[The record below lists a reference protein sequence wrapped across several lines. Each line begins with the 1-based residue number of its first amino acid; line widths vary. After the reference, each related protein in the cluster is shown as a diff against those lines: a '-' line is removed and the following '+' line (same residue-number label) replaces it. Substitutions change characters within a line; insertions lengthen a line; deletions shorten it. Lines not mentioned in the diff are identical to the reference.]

1 MLDFYEGEALRRT
14 ILIRNAMRRTEAI
27 TQEALKQ
34 QQRQQK
40 HSHRKKSTLSPS
52 DTDLFYGDLNAGI
65 GEGEPIRPATSSAP
79 VRVQI
84 TDYDYESESE
94 IDDAR
99 GQKLQN
105 TILEDDEYEDDATE
119 DEDDDGNTS
128 DEDDEAMLARHG
140 HIIEEGVRVS
150 VTSVVKD
157 EHSWFDDLLDEVSI
171 DESKPRSFVQ
181 RVHPA
186 DQEIEDEDQSISSS
200 LSSIESSIE
209 SLSIHD
215 NSSINANIAT
225 NPSLPA
231 LVEDEDESSGN
242 SSADEYDVEDAF
254 AQHYT
259 NRFGKGVNYFG
270 GADLS
275 ASTKSHRASFTQPSP
290 DTILG
295 W

>member
-1 MLDFYEGEALRRT
+1 MLDFYEGEVLRRT

-27 TQEALKQ
+27 TQEAQQKRQ
-34 QQRQQK
+34 QQ
-40 HSHRKKSTLSPS
+40 HYHRKSSALSAT
-52 DTDLFYGDLNAGI
+52 DTDLFYGDLNASI
-65 GEGEPIRPATSSAP
+65 GEGEPIRHATSSAP
-79 VRVQI
+79 IRVQV
-84 TDYDYESESE
+84 TDYDYESE
-94 IDDAR
+94 IDEER
-99 GQKLQN
+99 GEKVQD

-119 DEDDDGNTS
+119 DEYDDGNTS

-186 DQEIEDEDQSISSS
+186 DQEMEDEDHGI
-200 LSSIESSIE
+200 SSIESSIE
-209 SLSIHD
+209 SLSIHN
-215 NSSINANIAT
+215 NSSINSNTST
-225 NPSLPA
+225 NPSLPS
-231 LVEDEDESSGN
+231 LVEDEDESSGS

-259 NRFGKGVNYFG
+259 NRFGKGVSYFG
-270 GADLS
+270 GAELS
-275 ASTKSHRASFTQPSP
+275 ASTKSHANFTQPSP
-290 DTILG
+290 DTILE